1 MAEVE
6 KLLKRYKKAS
16 DNKRQWESIIK
27 DCYRY
32 ALPNKETIDKH
43 SPGQEK
49 NTHIYDSTAVVA
61 LKKYANRMQHQLV
74 PPWKSWMTLQAGS
87 EIPEDQKDDVNKYLE
102 NVSNIIFDHIN
113 HSNFSTQINEAFMDL
128 GISMGAIIVEAGDGI
143 ASHLNFRS
151 VSLSEISV
159 ERSEKGVIDN
169 VWREFEIPVSEI
181 ESIYIGSKLTPKLT
195 KVKERK
201 PDAMVKLVEGV
212 YFEDYKGQYEHVL
225 IHEESKAL
233 LFEEYTDTSPWVVF
247 RESVVSGE
255 TIGRGRIMDILPDI
269 KTLNKIVEFNLR
281 NAALSISGIYTASDD
296 GVINPYTINL
306 QPGAIIPVGSND
318 NSNPT
323 LRPLERSGDF
333 TVAQLEMQYYRDFIN
348 NYMFAQ
354 PFGEL
359 NDTPVRTATEMGIRQ
374 EDLAQTSGS
383 AFGRM
388 QTELLERIIKR
399 SVDILK
405 KAGKIPE
412 MRVDGKEV
420 TIKFTSPMARS
431 QDAEDV
437 QNVMGWFQSIAQLGP
452 EVIMGSVKVEALP
465 RFMAEKM
472 NVPASLL
479 YTEAEQQQ
487 AKQRLAEAAAQ
498 MTPEQMGAI
507 Q

>member
-1 MAEVE
+1 MAEAE
-6 KLLKRYKKAS
+6 KLIQRFKRAS
-16 DNKRQWESIIK
+16 DNKRQWESVIK

-43 SPGQEK
+43 AQGEEK
-49 NTHIYDSTAVVA
+49 NKHIFDSTAVVA

-74 PPWKSWMTLQAGS
+74 PPWKSWMNLEAGS
-87 EIPEDQKDDVNKYLE
+87 EIPEEKRDDVNKYLE
-102 NVSNIIFDHIN
+102 EVSAVIFDHIN

-128 GISMGAIIVEAGDGI
+128 GISMGAIIVEPGDGI
-143 ASHLNFRS
+143 SSHLNFRS

-159 ERSEKGVIDN
+159 ERSEKGIIDN

-181 ESIYIGSKLTPKLT
+181 EQVYIGAKLTPKLE

-201 PDAMVKLVEGV
+201 PEALIKLIEGV
-212 YFEDYKGQYEHVL
+212 YWSESDGMYDHVL
-225 IHEESKAL
+225 IHEEGKAV
-233 LFEEYTDTSPWVVF
+233 LFEEQNDTSPWVVF
-247 RESVVSGE
+247 RESVVAGE
-255 TIGRGRIMDILPDI
+255 TLGRGRIMDILPDI

-296 GVINPYTINL
+296 GVINPYTIQL
-306 QPGAIIPVGSND
+306 SPGAIIPVGSND

-323 LRPLERSGDF
+323 LRPLDRSGDF
-333 TVAQLEMQYYRDFIN
+333 SIAQLEMQYYRDFIN

-354 PFGEL
+354 PFGDL
-359 NDTPVRTATEMGIRQ
+359 NETPVRTATEMGIRQ
-374 EDLAQTSGS
+374 DDLAQTSGS

-399 SVDILK
+399 CVDILK

-431 QDAEDV
+431 QDNEDI
-437 QNVMGWFQSIAQLGP
+437 QAVMQWFGAISQLGP
-452 EVIMGSVKVEALP
+452 EVIMGSVKLEELP

-479 YTEAEQQQ
+479 YT
-487 AKQRLAEAAAQ
+487 KAAQ
-498 MTPEQMGAI
+498 DQMKQQLAQAAQAQMQQGGVP